1 MVTGGWVDNFMGTST
16 IPIHD
21 HQVNLRETRCM
32 IRTWLPK
39 IKRHDVA
46 TIRQFRLKGQL
57 EFRASGRFATLMH
70 GDLEIGLKRLLR
82 SEYRILWR
90 HVKHH
95 P

>member
-1 MVTGGWVDNFMGTST
+1 
-16 IPIHD
+16 
-21 HQVNLRETRCM
+21 M